1 VSGRTRRVAAG
12 GAVLV
17 LLVSLLVTAAL
28 MWTNRTTAQRESAR
42 GEALAAAPERIEA
55 LLSYDAA
62 TVDADLEQA
71 ARGATG
77 TFAEGFRDF
86 AANTVAPKSKSEG
99 ISTRARIAETG
110 YLDGAAD
117 QARLLAFVDQ
127 ITTSTLSPAPTS
139 TSSRVIVTMER
150 VGDEWLIAE
159 MTPI

>member
-1 VSGRTRRVAAG
+1 MSRRTRRVAAA

-17 LLVSLLVTAAL
+17 LLASLLVTVAL
-28 MWTNRTTAQRESAR
+28 MWTNRTAAERDSAR

-55 LLSYDAA
+55 LLSYDVA
-62 TVDADLEQA
+62 TVETDLDDA
-71 ARGATG
+71 ARGTTG

-86 AANTVAPKSKSEG
+86 ADNTVAPKSKSEG

-110 YLDGAAD
+110 YLGGAAD
-117 QARLLAFVDQ
+117 HVRLLAFIDQ
-127 ITTSTLSPAPTS
+127 ITTSTRSPAPTS